1 MCVKHAANS
10 QRNRQAHRGLAK
22 IAVLA
27 AASALLIGIL
37 GGCYGV
43 PPKPLKPESD
53 EERFAGLGIA
63 LDSSGPEHVVIVQTP
78 TAGYQCTVDYVAESF
93 EGRDIYILI
102 REPNPL
108 YVYSTSN
115 HPARVLTGVDS
126 RTFVRVLAQQLPHG
140 VKVKREGYRV
150 VSVTA
155 PDPST
160 IKNPTV
166 SPSQDQQPPGK
177 TTP

>member
-1 MCVKHAANS
+1 MCVKPAANS
-10 QRNRQAHRGLAK
+10 QRNRQAHHGLVK
-22 IAVLA
+22 IAGLA

-37 GGCYGV
+37 GGCYGS
-43 PPKPLKPESD
+43 PPKPIKPESD

-63 LDSSGPEHVVIVQTP
+63 LDSSGPEHVVIVQPP

-115 HPARVLTGVDS
+115 HPARVWTGVNS

-140 VKVKREGYRV
+140 TKVERQGYRV

-155 PDPST
+155 PDPSIIT
-160 IKNPTV
+160 KPAN
-166 SPSQDQQPPGK
+166 SPSTSQQTPGK